1 MEAMAAGCPVAISR
15 DVNLAEEVA
24 DANAGLIADAE
35 PRAFAAGLLELLGD
49 LKRRRRLSRVRPGVR
64 RTLRLEPGDAASDG
78 HVPHGDRAGGSGS
91 PAVQVG

>member
-49 LKRRRRLSRVRPGVR
+49 PEEAPEA
-64 RTLRLEPGDAASDG
+64 EPGPAGSS
-78 HVPHGDRAGGSGS
+78 PHATTGAR
-91 PAVQVG
+91 